1 MSAIARRGIYFG
13 EGPRWHDGRLWYSDF
28 YGHCVHAIASGT
40 HQPHPGRPD
49 GTVTKAADGLLFP
62 NGMALTAD
70 GGTLIVAET
79 FGAWLTAF
87 AVAADGTLTD
97 RRIWADLSGAGIY
110 PDGICLDTDDAA
122 WVATAT
128 QPRCVRVLDGGEIV
142 EEAGFSQ
149 NFYACAL
156 GGPDRRTLY
165 AMTAPTSVQ
174 AVALLH
180 RGD

>member
-1 MSAIARRGIYFG
+1 MRRIQLVLLLSAITSPAVAQTSAPTSVSQLKAR
-13 EGPRWHDGRLWYSDF
+13 
-28 YGHCVHAIASGT
+28 
-40 HQPHPGRPD
+40 
-49 GTVTKAADGLLFP
+49 
-62 NGMALTAD
+62 
-70 GGTLIVAET
+70 VAET

-97 RRIWADLSGAGIY
+97 RRIWADLSGPGIY